1 MKKVLMINWDCYPNI
16 AYGGVYVWVK
26 NLIDSMSDYEF
37 IVIDELS
44 HPNSNANYVIPPN
57 VTKVIEVPIFGCFR
71 YEEFLKRNEH
81 LVVRIMRTKEETIKE
96 LFIPLY
102 KEFLMAV
109 LSERCDSSRIADLV
123 IKLHDFFKVYD
134 PKKCLEHPLAW
145 EVFLDYLNKDPIYN
159 RMNLKET
166 VNAFQAI
173 QKSINMLSIEIPKVD
188 IIHSALAWLPSLAAV
203 YAKKESNCPLIIT
216 EHGLAFRDQLLTYN
230 GYIYDDASRI
240 FWKVFTRNV
249 VLTMYSV
256 ADLVTPVC
264 DSNKLWEESLGADP
278 RKIKVIYNGI
288 NTSKFRP
295 IDIQRE
301 DKRPTVVC
309 VSRLDVLKDVVCIIQ
324 AIKQVKMEIPEI
336 QCLLYGGSADLEYA
350 LKCISVVK
358 ELQLED
364 TVKFMGPTK
373 EPERAFNSAD
383 VVAYSGISEGFPFTI
398 IEAMACGKAI
408 VASDIGGVREAL
420 EGCGILVRNR
430 QPYELAKGIVKLLK
444 DENLR
449 RQFEVAALKKATD
462 EFGLERCC
470 ERFRKVYEEYTVRYE
485 RVGKEQEQKEV
496 IAR

>member
-1 MKKVLMINWDCYPNI
+1 
-16 AYGGVYVWVK
+16 
-26 NLIDSMSDYEF
+26 MSDYEF
-37 IVIDELS
+37 LVIDELS

-57 VTKVIEVPIFGCFR
+57 VTKVIEVPIFGSFR

-81 LVVRIMRTKEETIKE
+81 LVVRIMRTKEEIIKE

-134 PKKCLEHPLAW
+134 PKKCLEHPLVW

-203 YAKKESNCPLIIT
+203 YAKKERNCPLIIT

-240 FWKVFTRNV
+240 LWKVFTRNV

-264 DSNKLWEESLGADP
+264 DSNRLWEESLGADP

-301 DKRPTVVC
+301 DTRPTVVC
-309 VSRLDVLKDVVCIIQ
+309 VSRIDILKDVACLIQ

-336 QCLLYGGSADLEYA
+336 QCLIYGGSIDLDYA
-350 LKCISVVK
+350 LKCLSMVK

-364 TVKFMGPTK
+364 SIKFMGLTK
-373 EPERAFNSAD
+373 EPEKAFNSAD
-383 VVAYSGISEGFPFTI
+383 VIAFSGISEGFPFTI
-398 IEAMACGKAI
+398 IEAMACGKGI
-408 VASDIGGVREAL
+408 VASDVGGVGEAL
-420 EGCGILVRNR
+420 EGCGLLVRSR
-430 QPYELAKGIVKLLK
+430 QPYDLAKGIVRLLK
-444 DENLR
+444 DKNLR
-449 RQFEVAALKKATD
+449 RQFEVAAVKKVHD
-462 EFGLERCC
+462 EFKLEKCVDRY
-470 ERFRKVYEEYTVRYE
+470 RKEYEELTSAYVR
-485 RVGKEQEQKEV
+485 QELKQEEV
-496 IAR
+496 ITK

>member
-1 MKKVLMINWDCYPNI
+1 
-16 AYGGVYVWVK
+16 
-26 NLIDSMSDYEF
+26 
-37 IVIDELS
+37 
-44 HPNSNANYVIPPN
+44 
-57 VTKVIEVPIFGCFR
+57 
-71 YEEFLKRNEH
+71 
-81 LVVRIMRTKEETIKE
+81 
-96 LFIPLY
+96 
-102 KEFLMAV
+102 
-109 LSERCDSSRIADLV
+109 
-123 IKLHDFFKVYD
+123 
-134 PKKCLEHPLAW
+134 
-145 EVFLDYLNKDPIYN
+145 
-159 RMNLKET
+159 
-166 VNAFQAI
+166 
-173 QKSINMLSIEIPKVD
+173 
-188 IIHSALAWLPSLAAV
+188 
-203 YAKKESNCPLIIT
+203 
-216 EHGLAFRDQLLTYN
+216 
-230 GYIYDDASRI
+230 
-240 FWKVFTRNV
+240 
-249 VLTMYSV
+249 MYSV

-462 EFGLERCC
+462 EFGLEKCC